1 MEKALYVDTLTVT
14 LCEGRPDLGH
24 RAAKAAADTLRGLM
38 KSRPFV
44 NIVFAAA
51 PSQDEFL
58 SALVKEKNIDWHRV
72 RAFHMDEYIG
82 LPEDAPQ
89 RFGNYLKKHFFDL
102 VPLLETHY
110 LDGMAA
116 SPENECR
123 RYGELLVRYPTDVV
137 FMGIGENTHLA
148 FNDPHVARFNDP
160 QTVKIVEL
168 DEACRQQQVNDGCFK
183 SRDEVPKTALTL
195 TIPAL
200 MKADHVFCMVPGKR
214 KAKAIYHTL
223 NSGISEQYPS
233 TILRTHPQAVLFV
246 DRESAALLKLER

>member
-1 MEKALYVDTLTVT
+1 MEKELHVDTLTVT
-14 LCEGRPDLGH
+14 LCEGRPDLGA
-24 RAAKAAADTLRGLM
+24 RAAKAAGETLKGLL
-38 KSRPFV
+38 KSKSTV

-51 PSQDEFL
+51 PSQNEFL
-58 SALVKEKNIDWHRV
+58 SALIKEKNIDWQRV

-82 LPEDAPQ
+82 LPDHVPQ
-89 RFGNYLKKHFFDL
+89 RFGNYLKTHFFDL
-102 VPLLETHY
+102 APLLEVHY
-110 LDGMAA
+110 LDGVAT

-137 FMGIGENTHLA
+137 FMGIGENTHIA

-160 QTVKIVEL
+160 EMVKIVDL

-183 SRDEVPKTALTL
+183 TLEEVPKNALTL

-200 MKADHVFCMVPGKR
+200 MKADHVFCMAPGKT

-223 NSGISEQYPS
+223 NSGISEQFPS

-246 DRESAALLKLER
+246 DRESAALLKAWR